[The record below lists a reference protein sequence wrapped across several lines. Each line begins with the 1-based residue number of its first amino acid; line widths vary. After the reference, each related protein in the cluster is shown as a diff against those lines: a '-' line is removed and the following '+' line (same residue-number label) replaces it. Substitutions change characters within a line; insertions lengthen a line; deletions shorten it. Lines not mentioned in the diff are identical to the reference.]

1 MISVLQLRPEAQS
14 HSRMSHQP
22 ASSVSNISDSGSE
35 QTRSSLSSM
44 SLGSS
49 ISDIDMLLA
58 KRRFVG
64 FLIIVFTII
73 LIIAKQRFVGF
84 TIIYCNIRLILKIF
98 HS

>member
-64 FLIIVFTII
+64 FFNYC
-73 LIIAKQRFVGF
+73 FYH
-84 TIIYCNIRLILKIF
+84 YCNYCQAEVCGFYNYLL
-98 HS
+98 

>member
-1 MISVLQLRPEAQS
+1 MTSVLQLRPEAQS

-64 FLIIVFTII
+64 LRLII
-73 LIIAKQRFVGF
+73 LILGKYWKFSIHDSVSVRVLHQPF
-84 TIIYCNIRLILKIF
+84 YC
-98 HS
+98 

>member
-64 FLIIVFTII
+64 VSIIVFTII
-73 LIIAKQRFVGF
+73 IIAKRRFVGF
-84 TIIYCNIRLILKIF
+84 TINYCNF
-98 HS
+98 G